1 MGKLD
6 KKVIVITGSTRGIG
20 QAIAQACAQEGASV
34 VICSRNKIAVKQTV
48 KDFKENGFSV
58 SGLDVDVSKQDDL
71 EKLLSH
77 ALDTWDK
84 VDVWIN
90 NAGLSGGYRL
100 LEDISEEEI
109 QALVGVNM
117 TGLLLACRM
126 IIPYFRQNKGILINL
141 SGKGGRGDPSPY
153 TTVYAAT
160 KAAVSS
166 LTKSLAQENK
176 AYPLSIHAVLPGM
189 VATDLY
195 KDIKTRTDLENDI
208 QNIPLI
214 LKAIGVSK
222 EEVGLLF
229 VKIAAQEP
237 GKVTGKIYSLFK
249 GWRLIKGIFLM
260 SWYRLTGKIKT

>member
-1 MGKLD
+1 
-6 KKVIVITGSTRGIG
+6 
-20 QAIAQACAQEGASV
+20 
-34 VICSRNKIAVKQTV
+34 
-48 KDFKENGFSV
+48 
-58 SGLDVDVSKQDDL
+58 
-71 EKLLSH
+71 
-77 ALDTWDK
+77 
-84 VDVWIN
+84 
-90 NAGLSGGYRL
+90 
-100 LEDISEEEI
+100 
-109 QALVGVNM
+109 M

-195 KDIKTRTDLENDI
+195 KDIKTSPDLENDI